1 MLHQIIFNL
10 TLKPGNRLRR
20 SPQEGDKYTGISE
33 FGIRF
38 PKLQSH
44 LISTKLVL
52 AAKLCR
58 ILPGVYNLGRRRAD
72 LRRVG
77 SVCVLLAVASKQ
89 LAVIY

>member
-44 LISTKLVL
+44 LVQNWS
-52 AAKLCR
+52 
-58 ILPGVYNLGRRRAD
+58 
-72 LRRVG
+72 LRQN
-77 SVCVLLAVASKQ
+77 CVEYCQAFTTSAVDVQ
-89 LAVIY
+89 I

>member
-10 TLKPGNRLRR
+10 PHKPGNRLRR

-33 FGIRF
+33 FGIRSPVSF
-38 PKLQSH
+38 
-44 LISTKLVL
+44 STKLVL